1 MSLVFRWTLTGLGLA
16 FFLIHVLI
24 ALSALRVHADR
35 RERLEAFGRI
45 APGLAGLLVAVGGWL
60 IPSMWAL
67 LPILLALP
75 TLVVGRAAYEL
86 LVFGR
91 RRVSRD
97 AH

>member
-1 MSLVFRWTLTGLGLA
+1 MLRWTLAGLGLA
-16 FFLIHVLI
+16 FFLIHVVI
-24 ALSALRVHADR
+24 AVGALRFHADR
-35 RERLEAFGRI
+35 KERVEALGKI
-45 APGLAGLLVAVGGWL
+45 APGLAGLLVAIGCWL
-60 IPSMWAL
+60 MPSMWAL

-75 TLVVGRAAYEL
+75 TLVAGRAAYEL